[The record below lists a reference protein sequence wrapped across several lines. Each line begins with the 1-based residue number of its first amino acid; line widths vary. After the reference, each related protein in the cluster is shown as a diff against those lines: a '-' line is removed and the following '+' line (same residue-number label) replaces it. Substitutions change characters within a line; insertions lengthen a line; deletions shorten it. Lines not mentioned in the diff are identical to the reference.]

1 MKRKSKLQQYYGEL
15 KHIERQRPDAM
26 LSVTEVLKRLKE
38 IKKTLSSN
46 KNKKL
51 YR

>member
-1 MKRKSKLQQYYGEL
+1 MERKSKLQQYYGEL

-38 IKKTLSSN
+38 IKKDLEFE
-46 KNKKL
+46 KQQEII
-51 YR
+51 